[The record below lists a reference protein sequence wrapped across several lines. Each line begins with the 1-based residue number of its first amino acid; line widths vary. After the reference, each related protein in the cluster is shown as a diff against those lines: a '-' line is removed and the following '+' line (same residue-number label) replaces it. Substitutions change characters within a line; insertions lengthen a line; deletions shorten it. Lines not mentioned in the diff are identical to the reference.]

1 MANFSE
7 KRAIGYTLMSDVGSK
22 VIRELGLLNVHIAQ
36 QQNAFGVRVSERH
49 LGVPYPGTFVLDEAG
64 VVRERWFEQSYRVRP
79 TAVTFLEES
88 FHIENLRAG
97 VRATSQSDRVRASV
111 WLGGSTYHP
120 HQRLSLN
127 VELNIAAGLHVY
139 TDPIP
144 DGYVPLSI
152 EIEPVQGMQ
161 IGEIKLPEPQQLHL
175 ETLDET
181 FHVFEGRVRG
191 RLPVVLTHNVGD
203 VQLALRVGYQTCSD
217 RECFMPEVLT
227 LTLPVRAEDN
237 IRD

>member
-1 MANFSE
+1 
-7 KRAIGYTLMSDVGSK
+7 MSDVGSK
-22 VIRELGLLNVHIAQ
+22 IIRELGLLNVHIAQ
-36 QQNAFGVRVSERH
+36 QQNAFGVRVSDRH

-88 FHIENLRAG
+88 FHIENLPAG
-97 VRATSQSDRVRASV
+97 VRADTQSDHVRAAV
-111 WLGGSTYHP
+111 WLGGTTYHP
-120 HQRLSLN
+120 HQRLNLN
-127 VELNIAAGLHVY
+127 VELSIADGLHVY
-139 TDPIP
+139 TEPIP
-144 DGYVPLSI
+144 DGYIPLSV

-161 IGEIKLPEPQQLHL
+161 TGELTLPESQQFHL

-181 FHVFEGRVRG
+181 FQVFEGNVRG
-191 RLPVVLTHNVGD
+191 RIPVVLTENVGD
-203 VQLALRVGYQTCSD
+203 VQLALRIEYQACSD
-217 RECFMPEVLT
+217 KECFMPEALT